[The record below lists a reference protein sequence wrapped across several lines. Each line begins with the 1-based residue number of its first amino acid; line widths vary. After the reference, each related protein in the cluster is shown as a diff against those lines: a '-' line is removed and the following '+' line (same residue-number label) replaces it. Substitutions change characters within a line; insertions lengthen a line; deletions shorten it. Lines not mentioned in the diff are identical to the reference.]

1 MTLKPISNALT
12 LLAAS
17 AILGACGGGGGGEP
31 PVEPGTTA
39 PGGLY
44 VGYYQEDP
52 VTNPEDPV
60 PGVFSLNLPAG
71 NGAFSGS
78 MYFTYVGCQTSNVG
92 IVGGTKTDAALAGT
106 WSGTVDGLAQS
117 GSYSGNYSQ
126 AIGSYSGT
134 YSNAGGKQFRDLRPC
149 IQYTIAPKGTWEMF
163 PVETQV
169 PAASLDVTVVARTV
183 NWKSV
188 GGAVFSLVYVLDEA
202 VAKSTGNPVVWQA
215 LIAAGTSAVI
225 PANVLLQ
232 PGKVYIAAVGVS
244 DAARQRLAFGSR
256 RFTQP

>member
-1 MTLKPISNALT
+1 MPS
-12 LLAAS
+12 
-17 AILGACGGGGGGEP
+17 
-31 PVEPGTTA
+31 
-39 PGGLY
+39 
-44 VGYYQEDP
+44 
-52 VTNPEDPV
+52 
-60 PGVFSLNLPAG
+60 VFSLNLPSA

-92 IVGGTKTDAALAGT
+92 TVGGTKTDAALAGT
-106 WSGTVDGLAQS
+106 WSGTVDGSAQS

-126 AIGSYSGT
+126 TIGSYSGT
-134 YSNAGGKQFRDLRPC
+134 YTNAGGKQFRDLRPC

-169 PAASLDVTVVARTV
+169 LAASFNVTVSARTV
-183 NWKSV
+183 NWQSV

-202 VAKSTGNPVVWQA
+202 VAKSTGNPVVWQT

-225 PANVLLQ
+225 PADVLLQ
-232 PGKVYIAAVGVS
+232 SSKVYIAAVGVS
-244 DAARQRLAFGSR
+244 DATRQRLAFGSR